1 MNEIPK
7 ISEAEWEVMK
17 IVWADSP
24 KTSNQIIEALED
36 TKDWKPKT
44 IKTLISRLVSKN
56 ALGFNEQ
63 GRKYLYYPLV
73 NENECIR
80 AENETFLSKVYNGAI
95 KTMLVSFIKESDL
108 SKEDI
113 EDLKKILDERNK

>member
-1 MNEIPK
+1 MGEIPK

-17 IVWADSP
+17 IVWTDSP
-24 KTSNQIIEALED
+24 RTSNQIIEALED

-56 ALGFNEQ
+56 ALGFKEE
-63 GRKYLYYPLV
+63 GRKYLYFPIV

-80 AENETFLSKVYNGAI
+80 AENQTFLSKVYNGAI
-95 KTMLVSFIKESDL
+95 KNMLVSFIKESDL

-113 EDLKKILDERNK
+113 DDLKRILDERNK

>member
-1 MNEIPK
+1 MNKIPN

-24 KTSNQIIEALED
+24 CTSNQIIEALESI
-36 TKDWKPKT
+36 KDWKPKT

-56 ALGFNEQ
+56 ALGFKEE

-73 NENECIR
+73 NENECIY
-80 AENETFLSKVYNGAI
+80 AENQTFLSKVYDGAL

-108 SKEDI
+108 SRDDI

>member
-1 MNEIPK
+1 MGEIPK

-24 KTSNQIIEALED
+24 RTSNQIIEALES

-56 ALGFNEQ
+56 ALGFKEE
-63 GRKYLYYPLV
+63 GRKYLYYTLV

-80 AENETFLSKVYNGAI
+80 AENQTFLSKVYNGAI
-95 KTMLVSFIKESDL
+95 KNMLVSFLKESDL

>member
-1 MNEIPK
+1 MGEIPK

-17 IVWADSP
+17 IVWTDSP
-24 KTSNQIIEALED
+24 RTSNQIIEALED

-56 ALGFNEQ
+56 ALGFKEE
-63 GRKYLYYPLV
+63 GRKYLYYPIV

-80 AENETFLSKVYNGAI
+80 AENQTFLSKVYNGAI
-95 KTMLVSFIKESDL
+95 KNMLVSFIKESDL
-108 SKEDI
+108 SKDDI
-113 EDLKKILDERNK
+113 DDLKRILDERNK

>member
-1 MNEIPK
+1 MGEIPK

-24 KTSNQIIEALED
+24 RTSNQIIEALESM
-36 TKDWKPKT
+36 KDWKPKT

-56 ALGFNEQ
+56 ALGFKEE

-80 AENETFLSKVYNGAI
+80 AENQTFLSKVYNGAI
-95 KTMLVSFIKESDL
+95 KNMLVSFLKESDL

-113 EDLKKILDERNK
+113 EDLKRVLDERNK

>member
-1 MNEIPK
+1 MVEIPK

-17 IVWADSP
+17 IVWVDSP
-24 KTSNQIIEALED
+24 RTSNQIIEALES

-56 ALGFNEQ
+56 ALGFKEE

-80 AENETFLSKVYNGAI
+80 AENQTFLSKVYNGAI
-95 KTMLVSFIKESDL
+95 KNMLVSFLKESDL

-113 EDLKKILDERNK
+113 EDLKRILDERNK

>member
-56 ALGFNEQ
+56 ALGFNEE

>member
-1 MNEIPK
+1 MGEIPK

-17 IVWADSP
+17 IVWTDSP
-24 KTSNQIIEALED
+24 RTSNQIIEALED

-56 ALGFNEQ
+56 ALGFKEE
-63 GRKYLYYPLV
+63 GRKYLYFPIV

-80 AENETFLSKVYNGAI
+80 AENQTFLSKVYNGAI
-95 KTMLVSFIKESDL
+95 KNMLVSFIKESDL

-113 EDLKKILDERNK
+113 DDLRRILDERNK

>member
-1 MNEIPK
+1 MGEIPK

-17 IVWADSP
+17 IVWVDSP
-24 KTSNQIIEALED
+24 RTSNQIIEALES

-56 ALGFNEQ
+56 ALGFKEE

-80 AENETFLSKVYNGAI
+80 AENQTFLSKVYNGAI
-95 KTMLVSFIKESDL
+95 KNMLVSFLKESDL

-113 EDLKKILDERNK
+113 DDLKRILDERNK

>member
-1 MNEIPK
+1 MGDIPK

-17 IVWADSP
+17 VVWLDSP
-24 KTSNQIIEALED
+24 RTSSQIIEALEK

-44 IKTLISRLVSKN
+44 IKTLISRLVTKN
-56 ALGFNEQ
+56 ALGFKEE
-63 GRKYLYYPLV
+63 GRKYLYYHLV

-80 AENETFLSKVYNGAI
+80 AENQTFLSKVYNGAI
-95 KTMLVSFIKESDL
+95 KNMLVSFIKESDL

-113 EDLKKILDERNK
+113 EDLKRILDERNK

>member
-1 MNEIPK
+1 MEEIPK

-24 KTSNQIIEALED
+24 RTSNQIIEALES

-56 ALGFNEQ
+56 ALGFKEE

-80 AENETFLSKVYNGAI
+80 AENQTFLSKVYNGAI
-95 KTMLVSFIKESDL
+95 KTMLVSFLKESDL
-108 SKEDI
+108 SKDDI
-113 EDLKKILDERNK
+113 EDLKRILDERNK

>member
-56 ALGFNEQ
+56 ALGFNEE

-95 KTMLVSFIKESDL
+95 KNMLVSFIKESDL

>member
-1 MNEIPK
+1 MVEIPK
-7 ISEAEWEVMK
+7 ISAAEWEVMK
-17 IVWADSP
+17 IVWVDSP
-24 KTSNQIIEALED
+24 RTSNQIIEALES

-56 ALGFNEQ
+56 ALGFKEE

-80 AENETFLSKVYNGAI
+80 AENQTFLSKVYNGAI
-95 KTMLVSFIKESDL
+95 KNMLVSFLKESDL

-113 EDLKKILDERNK
+113 EDLKRILDERNK

>member
-1 MNEIPK
+1 MEEIPK

-24 KTSNQIIEALED
+24 RTSSQIIEALES

-44 IKTLISRLVSKN
+44 IKTLISRLVNKN
-56 ALGFNEQ
+56 ALGFDEE

-80 AENETFLSKVYNGAI
+80 AENQTFLSKVYSGAI
-95 KTMLVSFIKESDL
+95 KNMLVSFIKESDL
-108 SKEDI
+108 SKDDI
-113 EDLKKILDERNK
+113 EDLKRILDERNK

>member
-1 MNEIPK
+1 MGEIPK

-24 KTSNQIIEALED
+24 RTSNQIIEALES

-56 ALGFNEQ
+56 ALGFTEE

-73 NENECIR
+73 NENEGVC
-80 AENETFLSKVYNGAI
+80 AENQTFLSKVYNGAI
-95 KTMLVSFIKESDL
+95 KNMLVSFIKESDL
-108 SKEDI
+108 SKDDI
-113 EDLKKILDERNK
+113 EDLKRILDERNK

>member
-1 MNEIPK
+1 MGEIPK

-17 IVWADSP
+17 IVWTDSP
-24 KTSNQIIEALED
+24 RTSNQIIEALEN

-56 ALGFNEQ
+56 ALGFKEE
-63 GRKYLYYPLV
+63 GRKYLYYPIV

-80 AENETFLSKVYNGAI
+80 AENQTFLSKVYNGAI
-95 KTMLVSFIKESDL
+95 KNMLVSFIKESDL

-113 EDLKKILDERNK
+113 DDLKRILDERNK

>member
-1 MNEIPK
+1 MGEIPK

-17 IVWADSP
+17 IVWTDSP
-24 KTSNQIIEALED
+24 RTSNQIIEALEN

-56 ALGFNEQ
+56 ALGFKEE
-63 GRKYLYYPLV
+63 GRKYLYYPIV
-73 NENECIR
+73 NKNECIR
-80 AENETFLSKVYNGAI
+80 AENQTFLSKVYNGAI
-95 KTMLVSFIKESDL
+95 KNMLVSFIKESDL

-113 EDLKKILDERNK
+113 DDLKRILDERNK

>member
-1 MNEIPK
+1 MGEIPK

-17 IVWADSP
+17 IVWTDSP
-24 KTSNQIIEALED
+24 RTSNQIIEALED

-56 ALGFNEQ
+56 ALGFKEE
-63 GRKYLYYPLV
+63 GRKYLYYPIV

-80 AENETFLSKVYNGAI
+80 AENQTFLSKVYNGAI
-95 KTMLVSFIKESDL
+95 KNMLVSFIKESDL

-113 EDLKKILDERNK
+113 DDLKRILDERKK

>member
-1 MNEIPK
+1 MNKIPK

-24 KTSNQIIEALED
+24 CTSNQIIEALESI
-36 TKDWKPKT
+36 KDWKPKT

-56 ALGFNEQ
+56 ALGFKEE

-73 NENECIR
+73 NENECIY
-80 AENETFLSKVYNGAI
+80 AENQTFLSKVYDGAL

-108 SKEDI
+108 SRDDI

>member
-1 MNEIPK
+1 MGEIPK

-24 KTSNQIIEALED
+24 RTSNQIIEALES

-56 ALGFNEQ
+56 ALGFKEE

-80 AENETFLSKVYNGAI
+80 AENQTFLSKVYNGAI
-95 KTMLVSFIKESDL
+95 KNMLVSFLKESDL

-113 EDLKKILDERNK
+113 EDLKRVLDERNK

>member
-1 MNEIPK
+1 MTEIPK

-24 KTSNQIIEALED
+24 RTSSQIIEALENV
-36 TKDWKPKT
+36 TEWKPKT

-56 ALGFNEQ
+56 ALGFKEE

-73 NENECIR
+73 NENDCIR
-80 AENETFLSKVYNGAI
+80 AENQTFLSKVYNGAI
-95 KTMLVSFIKESDL
+95 KTMLVNFIKESDL

-113 EDLKKILDERNK
+113 DDLKKILDERNK